1 MSKTLQTSSYIT
13 SKEAKKVLKV
23 SDCHLAHM
31 RMEGKLPFV
40 KKGNAYMYETLGLD
54 IELEKRKDI
63 NGD

>member
-1 MSKTLQTSSYIT
+1 MSKTLQKSSYLT

-40 KKGNAYMYETLGLD
+40 KKGNAYMYETVGISNLQT
-54 IELEKRKDI
+54 KRTKI
-63 NGD
+63 K